1 MKLDVWI
8 CKTLKMATKE
18 NMSVTCTRQLVLEAL
33 ETGRHHIPKKSVRW
47 ADVLEEVYEFEKPYK
62 KGSNGELSAR
72 LGKPR
77 RVLGKPSRVLVNCNT
92 M

>member
-1 MKLDVWI
+1 MILDIWI
-8 CKTLKMATKE
+8 CKTLKMTTKQVNE
-18 NMSVTCTRQLVLEAL
+18 NLEGL
-33 ETGRHHIPKKSVRW
+33 ERGRHHILKKSVRW
-47 ADVLEEVYEFEKPYK
+47 ADVLEEVYEFEKPYM

-77 RVLGKPSRVLVNCNT
+77 RVLGKPIRVQCNT

>member
-1 MKLDVWI
+1 MTTKQV
-8 CKTLKMATKE
+8 KE
-18 NMSVTCTRQLVLEAL
+18 NMNVTSTRQLVLEDL

-72 LGKPR
+72 LGKAR
-77 RVLGKPSRVLVNCNT
+77 RVLRKPLLGKPSRVLVNCNT